1 MSNDNT
7 SISTLI
13 NQRTSTVI
21 AEVINGATK
30 QQLLDWIAANDNI
43 TADAIRELFCVNA
56 SQFTAA
62 LSYDIKS
69 GNVDVDFS
77 GRIDT

>member
-1 MSNDNT
+1 MAETNSL
-7 SISTLI
+7 SSLI
-13 NQRTSTVI
+13 NQRTSSVI
-21 AEVINGATK
+21 AEVINNASK
-30 QQLLDWIAANDNI
+30 EQLLDWIASNENI

-77 GRIDT
+77 GRVEQ